1 MGMNPTA
8 LFKIMELK
16 RRFDKN
22 HPKFGAFFKA
32 AGKDAL
38 VEGSIITVSVQ
49 APGKNEMVTN
59 LKVTQD
65 DLELMEEIKNIGT
78 RMNQ

>member
-8 LFKIMELK
+8 LFKILELK
-16 RRFDKN
+16 KRFDKN

-38 VEGSIITVSVQ
+38 MEDSIITISIQ

-59 LKVTQD
+59 LKITED
-65 DLELMEEIKNIGT
+65 DLELIEEIKKLGMN
-78 RMNQ
+78 MNQ

>member
-78 RMNQ
+78 SMNQ

>member
-65 DLELMEEIKNIGT
+65 DLELIEEIKNIGM

>member
-38 VEGSIITVSVQ
+38 VEGSIITISVQ

-78 RMNQ
+78 SMNQ